1 MTTWKIDPT
10 HSDVQFKVKHL
21 MITTVTGQFGA
32 FDATMQTNGNDFS
45 NAQISFEAAVNS
57 ITTQNTQRDQHL
69 LQGDFFEAEKYP
81 TLKFVSKEVKKV
93 DDENY
98 KLIGDLTIRDNTRP
112 VELKVEFGGEVVD
125 PWGQTKAGFELS
137 GKINRKDF
145 GLTFHAVTETG
156 GVMLSDEVKLLASV
170 QMVKQQQA

>member
-45 NAQISFEAAVNS
+45 NAQIAFEADVNS
-57 ITTQNTQRDQHL
+57 ITTQNAQRDQHL
-69 LQGDFFEAEKYP
+69 LQGDFFEVEKYP
-81 TLKFVSKEVKKV
+81 KLKFVSKEVKKV

-170 QMVKQQQA
+170 QMVKQQA

>member
-21 MITTVTGQFGA
+21 MITTITGQFGT
-32 FDATMQTNGNDFS
+32 FDATMQTKGDDFS
-45 NAQISFEAAVNS
+45 AADISFSADINS
-57 ITTQNTQRDQHL
+57 ISTQNAQRDQHL
-69 LQGDFFEAEKYP
+69 LAGDFFEADKYP
-81 TLKFVSKEVKKV
+81 KLQFVSKEVKKI

-98 KLIGDLTIRDNTRP
+98 KVIGDLTIRDNTRP

-145 GLTFHAVTETG
+145 GLTFNATTETG
-156 GVMLSDEVKLLASV
+156 GVLLSDEVKLLASV
-170 QMVKQQQA
+170 QMIKQ

>member
-21 MITTVTGQFGA
+21 MITTVTGQFGT
-32 FDATMQTNGNDFS
+32 FEATMQTEGNDFS
-45 NAQISFEAAVNS
+45 TANISFSADINS
-57 ITTQNTQRDQHL
+57 VTTQNAQRDQHL
-69 LQGDFFEAEKYP
+69 LAADFFDAAQYP
-81 TLKFVSKEVKKV
+81 KMQFVSKEVKKI

-145 GLTFHAVTETG
+145 GLTFNATTETG
-156 GVMLSDEVKLLASV
+156 GVLLSDEVKLLASV
-170 QMVKQQQA
+170 QMIKEA

>member
-21 MITTVTGQFGA
+21 MITTVTGQFGT
-32 FDATMQTNGNDFS
+32 FEATMQTEGNDFS
-45 NAQISFEAAVNS
+45 TANISFSADINS
-57 ITTQNTQRDQHL
+57 VTTQNAQRDQHL
-69 LQGDFFEAEKYP
+69 LAGDFFDAAQYP
-81 TLKFVSKEVKKV
+81 KMLFVSKEVKKI

-145 GLTFHAVTETG
+145 GLTFNATTETG
-156 GVMLSDEVKLLASV
+156 GVLLSDEVKLLASV
-170 QMVKQQQA
+170 QMIKEA

>member
-21 MITTVTGQFGA
+21 MITTVTGQFQT
-32 FDATMQTNGNDFS
+32 FDASMETTGDDFS
-45 NAQISFEAAVNS
+45 SANISFSADINS
-57 ITTQNTQRDQHL
+57 ITTQNAQRDQHL
-69 LQGDFFEAEKYP
+69 LAGDFFEADKYP
-81 TLKFVSKEVKKV
+81 KLLFVSKEVKKI
-93 DDENY
+93 DAENY

-145 GLTFHAVTETG
+145 GLMFNATTETG
-156 GVMLSDEVKLLASV
+156 GVLLSDEVKLLASV
-170 QMVKQQQA
+170 QMIKQ

>member
-32 FDATMQTNGNDFS
+32 FDATMQTDGSDFS
-45 NAQISFEAAVNS
+45 NAKITFEADVNS
-57 ITTQNTQRDQHL
+57 ITTQNAQRDQHL
-69 LQGDFFEAEKYP
+69 LQSDFFEAEKYP
-81 TLKFVSKEVKKV
+81 KLKFVSTEVKKV

-170 QMVKQQQA
+170 QMVKQQ

>member
-1 MTTWKIDPT
+1 MTTWKIDPS

-21 MITTVTGQFGA
+21 MITTVTGHFGA
-32 FDATMQTNGNDFS
+32 FDATMQTTGNDFS
-45 NAQISFEAAVNS
+45 AANISFEADINS
-57 ITTQNTQRDQHL
+57 ITTQNAQRDQHL
-69 LQGDFFEAEKYP
+69 LAGDFFEAEKYP
-81 TLKFVSKEVKKV
+81 KLTFVSREVKKV

-98 KLIGDLTIRDNTRP
+98 KLVGDLTIRDNTHP

-145 GLTFHAVTETG
+145 GLTFNATTETG
-156 GVMLSDEVKLLASV
+156 GVLLSDEVKLLANV
-170 QMVKQQQA
+170 QMIKQ